1 MRISWLILQRRL
13 PRRSA
18 WDELRGTGELP
29 VVFVIMSCVAIKD
42 RPFTLQLLLREV
54 YGDGRRAPIDE
65 KYLKYGRCVLEIA
78 VTQVLRGIGTFAHVA
93 EECWENRA
101 ILGRMT
107 RKGEMCDSLELT

>member
-18 WDELRGTGELP
+18 WEVLRGTGELP

-54 YGDGRRAPIDE
+54 YEEGWCVPIDE
-65 KYLKYGRCVLEIA
+65 KYLK
-78 VTQVLRGIGTFAHVA
+78 
-93 EECWENRA
+93 
-101 ILGRMT
+101 
-107 RKGEMCDSLELT
+107 